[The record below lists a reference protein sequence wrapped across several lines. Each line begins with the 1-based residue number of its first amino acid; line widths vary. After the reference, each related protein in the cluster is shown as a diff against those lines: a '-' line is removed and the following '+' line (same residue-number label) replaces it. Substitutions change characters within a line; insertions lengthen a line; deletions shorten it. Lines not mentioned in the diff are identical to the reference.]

1 MFCRYLSEVP
11 ARHEPKPPNEIPRS
25 LRAAANV
32 VGARVLALVLALALA
47 LVASGCGGASSSRFV
62 REAVGGVF
70 DASGWNPARD
80 GALPLR
86 GEWYAAWGVQ
96 PNARGELDPAAPRSP
111 FRMPE
116 RVEPQAPPGTWRRGQ
131 GMVSFVLEL
140 RGLPRDQDLAIHVPN
155 LWSSALRC
163 RSAEGAETATSASPG
178 GDVRV
183 VSSLAPY
190 ALVLPRA
197 EHLTCVL
204 AYAVPPPIE
213 DWRSYISEAP
223 SLDVATSA
231 VARVSNHRAF
241 YVALCVFMVTL
252 ASYLFVQWQARRRD
266 RAPLFVALLFVS
278 LAFWLAGYG
287 AIAEGLSFPGFLLRR
302 RIEYAAVSLS
312 AAASLW
318 ACGHLL
324 GYPPRTRDRVVAGAS
339 FAAGVVTLLVP
350 TRLVAWALFTLVQP
364 ASAPCFALIVYESS
378 RVLLAR
384 RSSTEHRILAASMVV
399 PAVFGVLD
407 LALARVA
414 DIRLGL
420 VSYGLVLLGFS
431 MALTLARLNASAH
444 EAAEVFADRSS
455 RFVPREFLHT
465 LGHADLTT
473 VQLGDARERPM
484 TVLFA
489 DLRRFTALSEH
500 LTPAETFAFL
510 NDCFARLGPPIRE
523 HGGFVDKY
531 IGDAIMALFPEDP
544 AQAVRAALAMQKAIA
559 EVPAPRS
566 GGEAVG
572 LGIGIHVG
580 SVMMGTIGEERRFE
594 ATVISD
600 AVNLA
605 ARLESLTKQMGCSL
619 LVSGAIAHELP
630 DDLVPHIRELG
641 RFAVKG
647 KSEPVTVVEVF
658 ALDPIDLRRGKFDS
672 KVRFKRGI
680 DAFLAGDFESGAE
693 IFGRMVDDCPEDGPA
708 HWWFVRA
715 MREIS
720 AEAPRSTRRFVQMDE
735 K

>member
-1 MFCRYLSEVP
+1 MRVFFVVVL
-11 ARHEPKPPNEIPRS
+11 
-25 LRAAANV
+25 AAAT
-32 VGARVLALVLALALA
+32 LF
-47 LVASGCGGASSSRFV
+47 SIGCGRRPSGLV
-62 REAVGGVF
+62 TREASGGVF
-70 DASGWNPARD
+70 DASGWSPSRD
-80 GALPLR
+80 GELPLR
-86 GEWYAAWGVQ
+86 GEWQAAWEVL
-96 PNARGELDPAAPRSP
+96 PNARGDLDPGAKRTL
-111 FRMPE
+111 FRMPD
-116 RVEPQAPPGTWRRGQ
+116 RVETNAPAGTWSRGQ
-131 GMVSFVLEL
+131 GLVSFVLEL
-140 RGLPRDQDLAIHVPN
+140 RGLPRDEDLAIRVPN

-163 RSAEGAETATSASPG
+163 RSDTGAETATAASAN

-197 EHLTCVL
+197 ASLTCVL
-204 AYAVPPPIE
+204 SYAVPPPVE
-213 DWRSYISEAP
+213 GWRSYISEAP
-223 SLDVATSA
+223 TLDAAGAA

-266 RAPLFVALLFVS
+266 RAPLVVALLFVS
-278 LAFWLAGYG
+278 LACWLAGYG
-287 AIAEGLSFPGFLLRR
+287 AVAEGLAFPGFLLRR
-302 RIEYAAVSLS
+302 RIEYAAVGFS

-318 ACGHLL
+318 ACGQLL
-324 GYPPRTRDRVVAGAS
+324 GQAPRTRDRVVAGAS
-339 FAAGVVTLLVP
+339 LAAGIATLLVP

-364 ASAPCFALIVYESS
+364 ASAPCFALIVVESC
-378 RVLLAR
+378 RALVAR
-384 RSSTEHRILAASMVV
+384 RASTEHRILAASMVV

-407 LALARVA
+407 LALARIA

-473 VQLGDARERPM
+473 VQLGDARERTL

-544 AQAVRAALAMQKAIA
+544 AQAVRAALAMQKAVA
-559 EVPAPRS
+559 EVPAPR
-566 GGEAVG
+566 GHGERLG
-572 LGIGIHVG
+572 LGIGVHVG

-647 KSEPVTVVEVF
+647 KTEPVSVVEVF
-658 ALDPIDLRRGKFDS
+658 ALDPVELRRGKFDS

-693 IFGRMVDDCPEDGPA
+693 IFGRIVDDCPEDGPA
-708 HWWFVRA
+708 HWWFVRS

-720 AEAPRSTRRFVQMDE
+720 ADAPRSTRRFVQMDE